1 MVISE
6 QFFIVFTPSFKVIH
20 RRGAVERTIVLPWL
34 YLCPLTVSWPHT
46 DTHHADT
53 HHIDTHHIDTYH
65 TDTLHTDVHHTDTH
79 HIDAHHI
86 GTHHADTY
94 HTDTPYWRT
103 PYWYTPYWHS
113 SHSLMYVG
121 PHRIALTLPWS
132 CDRFLA
138 AHWHTPRWHTPH
150 WHSPHWHTS
159 RWYTPHWHHH
169 SDARHSD
176 THHNDTHHT
185 DTHHTDT
192 HHIPWWSSV
201 APHRIA
207 LTLPALPTL
216 THTTLTQTHTTLT
229 HTTHWHSPHRHRPHS
244 AVHHEYQRL
253 FRLPR
258 FWPPMINI
266 ISLQAHTFRAPARC
280 DRRTLIAVCSLM
292 GRVQCSGSAP
302 GCWLV
307 LNVSD
312 TISRPVV
319 SQSPLPDRADF
330 QNTFRVSVRRR

>member
-6 QFFIVFTPSFKVIH
+6 QFFILFTPSVQVIH
-20 RRGAVERTIVLPWL
+20 RRGAVERLIVSPWL
-34 YLCPLTVSWPHT
+34 YLCPVTVSWPHT

-53 HHIDTHHIDTYH
+53 
-65 TDTLHTDVHHTDTH
+65 L
-79 HIDAHHI
+79 
-86 GTHHADTY
+86 
-94 HTDTPYWRT
+94 
-103 PYWYTPYWHS
+103 
-113 SHSLMYVG
+113 
-121 PHRIALTLPWS
+121 
-132 CDRFLA
+132 
-138 AHWHTPRWHTPH
+138 HWHT
-150 WHSPHWHTS
+150 
-159 RWYTPHWHHH
+159 
-169 SDARHSD
+169 
-176 THHNDTHHT
+176 
-185 DTHHTDT
+185 
-192 HHIPWWSSV
+192 
-201 APHRIA
+201 
-207 LTLPALPTL
+207 TL
-216 THTTLTQTHTTLT
+216 THTTLTHVTLTHTTLTLAIQTQTTLTHSTLTHVTLTLTTLIRTTLIHTTLLDGVVPRPIVSLWLYPLRRVAVSTPTLT

-244 AVHHEYQRL
+244 VVYHEYQRL

-292 GRVQCSGSAP
+292 GRVQCPGSAQWAP